1 MTDVCSRKG
10 ADVSIQESMNYEEL
24 VNSQESMAAR
34 REPMPFGFFYR
45 KQIDRKY
52 RYVVELRPDLTDSL
66 FFGEGL
72 HKDQQAVKDINDAR
86 QLQYELHEDSGG
98 IYEIELQAGSYLT
111 LSQLLSSQP
120 SIVAKRGFVSNTLDA
135 LMDITEQ
142 LHERGIFQLCYSPQ
156 MIFLRK
162 GEYMPMLLCHGSSF
176 LNMKEQ
182 RLLYKDFENDVA
194 PEVLDEGKADER
206 SDVYA
211 LGRFIE
217 HLLEFSELGY
227 EYKGV
232 VKKATSEDP
241 DQRYS
246 TVHAMRSAISAKR
259 NKCRSLWLMLGACA
273 VVALIVAVFFGIIRE
288 PSTVEFIDDNGIKVN
303 DHYRDA
309 EYNPSLPGPSE
320 DDPYAET
327 NAYNT
332 YYNIEDAPFLDSIA
346 PMTDEEVKMLSDS
359 IKVNEQLNAIFRRR
373 FEQKARTS
381 LGTIYGAGQNGSSE
395 NDYIANSE
403 KVMDE
408 LYDYAGELSQQ
419 TGLGIDDA
427 NNMASQ
433 IISKLQTELQQNV
446 KRSGTMT
453 QPQEE

>member
-1 MTDVCSRKG
+1 
-10 ADVSIQESMNYEEL
+10 MNYEEL

-72 HKDQQAVKDINDAR
+72 HKDYQAVKEIDDAR
-86 QLQYELHEDSGG
+86 QLKYELHEDSGG
-98 IYEIELQAGSYLT
+98 IYEIELHTGSYLT
-111 LSQLLSSQP
+111 LAQLLSSQP
-120 SIVAKRGFVSNTLDA
+120 SIVAKKGFVSSTIEA

-142 LHERGIFQLCYSPQ
+142 LHERGIYQLCYSPQ
-156 MIFLRK
+156 MIFVRK
-162 GEYMPMLLCHGSSF
+162 GENKPMLLCHGSSF

-194 PEVLDEGKADER
+194 PEVLDEAKADER

-217 HLLEFSELGY
+217 HLHEFSEMGY

-241 DQRYS
+241 DKRYS
-246 TVHAMRSAISAKR
+246 TVHEMRSAISFKR
-259 NKCRSLWLMLGACA
+259 NKRRSLWLMLGACA
-273 VVALIVAVFFGIIRE
+273 VVALIVAVFFGLIRE

-309 EYNPSLPGPSE
+309 EYNPSLAMPND

-332 YYNIEDAPFLDSIA
+332 YYDIENAPFLDSIA

-359 IKVNEQLNAIFRRR
+359 IKVNEQLNSIFRRR
-373 FEQKARTS
+373 FEEKARTS
-381 LGTIYGAGQNGSSE
+381 LGSIYGAGQSGSSE

-427 NNMASQ
+427 NSMASQ
-433 IISKLQTELQQNV
+433 IISKLQSEMQQSV
-446 KRSGTMT
+446 RHSGVNTK
-453 QPQEE
+453 PSE